1 MTNSAGIHLN
11 DYAVVAQGLERRFGE
26 VKAVSGIDL
35 ALSRGEIYGFL
46 GPNGAGKTTVIRML
60 TTLLLPT
67 AGSAFVAGHD
77 VLRDPQ
83 GVRLRIGAAL
93 QDVALDNKQTGRELL
108 SFQGR
113 LYGLTGREIS
123 QRISELSSLVDIGD
137 AIDRMIGTY
146 SGGMK
151 RRLDLAAALIQP
163 RSRLGRDPPN
173 QQRVGRNYLSDHSV
187 S

>member
-83 GVRLRIGAAL
+83 GVRLRGSCALMLKAISVNLWASWAWRDLHGKLRPVLGAL
-93 QDVALDNKQTGRELL
+93 VA
-108 SFQGR
+108 
-113 LYGLTGREIS
+113 
-123 QRISELSSLVDIGD
+123 
-137 AIDRMIGTY
+137 
-146 SGGMK
+146 
-151 RRLDLAAALIQP
+151 
-163 RSRLGRDPPN
+163 
-173 QQRVGRNYLSDHSV
+173 
-187 S
+187 